1 VPSFIVNGQFITSST
16 MAGGNE
22 QALKTVDFIVA
33 NIRAS
38 KTKTTTPTKK

>member
-1 VPSFIVNGQFITSST
+1 

-38 KTKTTTPTKK
+38 KTKATTPAKK